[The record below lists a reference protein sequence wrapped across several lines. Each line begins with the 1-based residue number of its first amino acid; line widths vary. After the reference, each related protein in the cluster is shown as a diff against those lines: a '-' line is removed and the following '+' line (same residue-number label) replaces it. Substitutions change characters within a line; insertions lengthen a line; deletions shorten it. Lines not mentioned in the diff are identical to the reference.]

1 MFTTFILQFFLGI
14 HIINFIHIFQI
25 IIYFPTFLLFFSF
38 FGWHPSYTNASAV
51 LVSPFFLTTLLMVL
65 VCQLFLQSAG
75 TFTLSNLGMFGV
87 FDAILPPGIV
97 SIDPK

>member
-1 MFTTFILQFFLGI
+1 MCLHLHFTIFLG
-14 HIINFIHIFQI
+14 IHIFQI

-51 LVSPFFLTTLLMVL
+51 LASPFFLTILMVL

-75 TFTLSNLGMFGV
+75 TFNLSNLVMFGV
-87 FDAILPPGIV
+87 FYAILPPGIV